1 MVSDQL
7 VEDMIKQLKVNN
19 GLQKQLIES
28 IRKDAKRGRRAPRD
42 SGGGGGRDSTP
53 GRLNQLGQAASQLSS
68 GLMNANNASEGAS
81 AMFKS
86 IGSASKV
93 IPLFGGAVG
102 LAATAVQQFYEYMNG
117 NLQTFNKLNE
127 SGLSASGGMMGLQG
141 ALASGRLSFDE
152 FSEATTNYKD
162 VIASMGTDGVQ
173 NFGNLMNSVIQTESS
188 MGTLN
193 LSNQTLASS
202 IAGYLKQQKAY
213 SMWDKMD
220 KKNQSDAAR
229 AYADNL
235 QKYSKSLGMTVDALS
250 AKMAKSAE
258 SVTGLGLKLDLM
270 DQGMDEQSAA
280 ATAENLNMILGSFGK
295 FGDEMNDQLATF
307 INTGGNLDLDSTI
320 GQLYQ
325 VDGQFRDMFN
335 GIANMVKNGE
345 VSSKEGAER
354 MRNMLADPA
363 TVKAMESSMVQF
375 RKSFGDTAGNQLAQ
389 MIATV
394 KNYDVDA
401 QKATAD
407 WDDMIYG
414 FNRSMEEMI
423 QKFKIGTVD
432 LITNPQ
438 QFIIDMFGEKW
449 GKWLLTGVF
458 GWEIGQPYDFP
469 TLDEFLHKYFKP
481 AGWLYDV
488 FMGYGS
494 EAMDRM
500 QAIEK
505 PSMEAIVR
513 ALVPNWLADIIFDK
527 GNRDGGIAGA
537 EDMKNVVK
545 NKMNKVYDEF
555 TTDENLDAVGKSIGE
570 AYSNVADTASNVM
583 KSVSDWWSKPGS
595 QTVVSNSTI
604 NNQSSVVNKP
614 TTVQEQTSKHETVDD
629 LRQRELQEYNET
641 FLGKMERLV
650 KATSEANE
658 TNRELLRVAKETAN
672 NTANN
677 VVN

>member
-28 IRKDAKRGRRAPRD
+28 IRKDAKRGGRAPRD

-213 SMWDKMD
+213 SMWDKLD

-325 VDGQFRDMFN
+325 VDDQFRDMFN
-335 GIANMVKNGE
+335 GIADMVKNGE
-345 VSSKEGAER
+345 ISSKEGAER

-407 WDDMIYG
+407 WDDMING

-641 FLGKMERLV
+641 FLGKMERLI

-658 TNRELLRVAKETAN
+658 TNRELLRVSKETAN
-672 NTANN
+672 NTANTN
-677 VVN
+677 LN

>member
-28 IRKDAKRGRRAPRD
+28 IRKDAKRGGRAPRD

-213 SMWDKMD
+213 SMWDKLD

-325 VDGQFRDMFN
+325 VDDQFRDMFN
-335 GIANMVKNGE
+335 GIADMVKNGE
-345 VSSKEGAER
+345 ISSKEGAER

-641 FLGKMERLV
+641 FLGKMERLI

-658 TNRELLRVAKETAN
+658 TNRELLRVSKETAN
-672 NTANN
+672 NTANTN
-677 VVN
+677 LN